1 MKTLSFQYKKI
12 RYYLVVLFI
21 LLFVLLGWVTVVSG
35 QRRRTEGLDAAPPPD
50 LFSQIAELFLS
61 SVKINTNMHIE
72 YDGSPTSSPAQV
84 TPSATSVPIS
94 TTSSPTTLSLA
105 LVNTKALVNAM
116 TVAPSVITVAPAATT
131 ARPTTQA
138 PTTQAPTTQAPTTP
152 LPTTPV
158 PTKPWQFI
166 SGNNGTVSCNVYCQG
181 YMGSPWNNE
190 LPKSW
195 NGATCKSGGRDGD
208 IPCNKYGV
216 DPKTPGLL
224 HCICEATGTGWYGG
238 GGRFNQNI

>member
-35 QRRRTEGLDAAPPPD
+35 QRRRTEGLDAATPPD
-50 LFSQIAELFLS
+50 LFSQIADFLLS
-61 SVKINTNMHIE
+61 NVKINTNMHIE
-72 YDGSPTSSPAQV
+72 YDGSPTQAPPP
-84 TPSATSVPIS
+84 PSATLAQVATTVPIS
-94 TTSSPTTLSLA
+94 TTSSPTTLSSA
-105 LVNTKALVNAM
+105 KALVNAM
-116 TVAPSVITVAPAATT
+116 TVAPTTPTATT

-138 PTTQAPTTQAPTTP
+138 PTTPLPTTPLPTTP

-166 SGNNGTVSCNVYCQG
+166 GGNNGTVSCNVYCQG
-181 YMGSPWNNE
+181 HMGSPWNNE
-190 LPKSW
+190 LPSSW

-238 GGRFNQNI
+238 GGRYNQNI

>member
-1 MKTLSFQYKKI
+1 MKKPSFQYKKI

-35 QRRRTEGLDAAPPPD
+35 QRRRTEGLDAASPQATPPD
-50 LFSQIAELFLS
+50 LFSQIADFLLS
-61 SVKINTNMHIE
+61 NVKINTNMHIE
-72 YDGSPTSSPAQV
+72 YDGSPTQAPPP
-84 TPSATSVPIS
+84 PSATLAQVATTVPIS
-94 TTSSPTTLSLA
+94 TTSSPTTSA
-105 LVNTKALVNAM
+105 LVNAKALVNAM
-116 TVAPSVITVAPAATT
+116 TVAPTTPTATT
-131 ARPTTQA
+131 AR

-166 SGNNGTVSCNVYCQG
+166 GGNNGTVSCNVYCQG
-181 YMGSPWNNE
+181 VMGSPWNNE
-190 LPKSW
+190 LPQSW